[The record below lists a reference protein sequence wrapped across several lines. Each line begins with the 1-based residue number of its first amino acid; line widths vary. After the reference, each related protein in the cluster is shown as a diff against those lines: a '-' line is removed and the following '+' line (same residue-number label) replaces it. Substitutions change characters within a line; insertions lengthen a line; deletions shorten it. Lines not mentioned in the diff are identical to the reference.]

1 MWMEISGTIDRA
13 EHPSSSRRG
22 GGFVLSCVAVA
33 CVDYVTFVPTSD
45 TFVPILDSRSSLAAD
60 TNTET
65 RGQVDQK
72 ISHAFKTLYLRVE
85 RKLVH
90 PFPVPFHDELQ
101 V

>member
-33 CVDYVTFVPTSD
+33 CVDYV